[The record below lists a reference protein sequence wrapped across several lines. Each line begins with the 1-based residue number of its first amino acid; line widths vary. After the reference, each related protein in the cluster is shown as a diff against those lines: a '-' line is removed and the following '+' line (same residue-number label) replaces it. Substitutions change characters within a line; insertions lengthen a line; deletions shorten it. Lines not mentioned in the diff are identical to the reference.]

1 VTYAKLRLSVLA
13 AAAAG
18 CLFATAES
26 RAAAT
31 PDFPTKPV
39 RFVLGPAP
47 DLLPRL
53 LSQKLSEH
61 WKQQL
66 VIDQRPGAGGVLA
79 GDTVAK
85 APADGYTWLMSAGSF
100 VIIDKLYPKVPYDF
114 NRDLT
119 PVTLMATVPYIV
131 VLHPSVQ
138 AKSLRELVQL
148 AQSRPGQL
156 NYASAGTGTSTHIVT
171 EIFKSAAKVDITHV
185 AYKGVVAAVADVLA
199 GQVQLTFSVAQAA
212 VPHVQ
217 TGKLRAIATTS
228 AKRSSVLPDVPTM
241 TEAGY
246 RDVDVV
252 GWNGVHVPALTP
264 RAVIDRIN
272 RDINNVLPELNERLI
287 AAGFEPTRTT
297 VEAFDA
303 FVKKDVSRYTKV
315 IRESNIR
322 LD

>member
-1 VTYAKLRLSVLA
+1 MLSARLLLSLLCA
-13 AAAAG
+13 ATAS
-18 CLFATAES
+18 LFATAVAG
-26 RAAAT
+26 AAAT
-31 PDFPTKPV
+31 ADFPTKPV

-53 LSQKLSEH
+53 LSQKLSGL

-85 APADGYTWLMSAGSF
+85 APADGYTWLMSAASF

-114 NRDLT
+114 NRDLA

-131 VLHPSVQ
+131 VLHPSVP
-138 AKSLRELVQL
+138 AKSLGELVQL

-228 AKRSSVLPDVPTM
+228 AKRSGVLPDVPTM
-241 TEAGY
+241 TEVGY

-252 GWNGVHVPALTP
+252 GWNGVHVPSHTP

-272 RDINNVLPELNERLI
+272 LDINKVLPELNERLI

>member
-1 VTYAKLRLSVLA
+1 VTYAKLPLSVLA

-85 APADGYTWLMSAGSF
+85 APADGYTWLMSAASF

-131 VLHPSVQ
+131 VLHPSVP

-228 AKRSSVLPDVPTM
+228 AKRSSVLQDVPTM